1 MFAAAVLGASAA
13 GLNLSGE
20 WWAAALLFAFV
31 TAVGEV
37 VGRAVAGTF
46 RHG

>member
-20 WWAAALLFAFV
+20 WWAVALLLAFV
-31 TAVGEV
+31 SAVGEV
-37 VGRAVAGTF
+37 VGRAVADTF
-46 RHG
+46 RPG